1 MRSGDVY
8 TDANL
13 QGRLM
18 PMQSLRPIIWA
29 HARPGV
35 VRTDGSGNISSIVT
49 GTSLNFTQSNSSNR
63 PPLGSVAGRPTIRTT
78 VSKPLGSS
86 ATISS
91 LSEFTVAVLYWQ
103 KSSETFELEILD
115 IFDNPMGSL
124 RNDTTPAVR
133 GSLGSSP
140 SDISVGQNLPIVASL
155 VGQVTSGVL
164 RVGSLSSIVASVY
177 SQEDSQITLKSADA
191 CDVFEVVFFD
201 RALQAADI
209 RRLEGILAWSSG
221 FPEALGGG
229 HPYLN
234 RPPLL
239 GD

>member
-18 PMQSLRPIIWA
+18 PMQRLRPIIWA

-35 VRTDGSGNISSIVT
+35 VRTDGTGAIASIET
-49 GTSLNFTQSNSSNR
+49 GTPVTLQNSATFR
-63 PPLGSVAGRPTIRTT
+63 PPLGSVAGRPTIRAT
-78 VSKPLGSS
+78 VSKPLTGNS
-86 ATISS
+86 TINP
-91 LSEFTVAVLYWQ
+91 LDPFTMAVLYWQ
-103 KSSETFELEILD
+103 KSSETFEFKAVD
-115 IFDNPMGSL
+115 IFFNPMGSL
-124 RNDTTPAVR
+124 QNNTTPAVL
-133 GSLGSSP
+133 GSLGGASSNV
-140 SDISVGQNLPIVASL
+140 SVSQNSPIVASL
-155 VGQVTSGVL
+155 VSTGTL
-164 RVGSLSSIVASVY
+164 RVGSGSSAVTVGY
-177 SQEDSQITLKSADA
+177 SSEESGISLNSADA

-201 RALQAADI
+201 RALQTSDVQ
-209 RRLEGILAWSSG
+209 RVEGILAWSSG

-229 HPYLN
+229 HPYLT